1 MKSTEWSRASV
12 QVVQRADQS

>member
-12 QVVQRADQS
+12 QVVQRAVQS